1 MKKHL
6 KRISILFGSIP
17 LQGYSPRRPPDFEKC
32 RQVKVSNYA
41 ASEARLRRND
51 NKLTTILPIIT
62 KNDKGL

>member
-1 MKKHL
+1 MCCSMTCWDCMIMQDSDIIVSS
-6 KRISILFGSIP
+6 R
-17 LQGYSPRRPPDFEKC
+17 PDFEKC
-32 RQVKVSNYA
+32 RQVKASNYV

>member
-1 MKKHL
+1 ML
-6 KRISILFGSIP
+6 KSFIGADMRLYERFGIG
-17 LQGYSPRRPPDFEKC
+17 LHNNPDFEKC
-32 RQVKVSNYA
+32 RQVKASNYA